1 MAYNVFSW
9 LEKLITTI
17 EINYPGFK
25 EKTEGFT
32 DLYNHHKTTSIRKSK
47 TCNNQDCI
55 DMLNDYISFFK
66 DEHIFLE
73 TIAKNEPEI
82 ITSIDKVEKNEIETR
97 LLNSDIFY
105 LKISSFRYENILPVK
120 ELIEKK

>member
-1 MAYNVFSW
+1 M
-9 LEKLITTI
+9 
-17 EINYPGFK
+17 
-25 EKTEGFT
+25 
-32 DLYNHHKTTSIRKSK
+32 YNHHKTTSIRKSK